1 MVSWWSPDPN
11 NWGAFSNYYHPN
23 SSHWSFVGSS
33 GRDNQRRAWSGAG
46 YYSYA
51 FINTNF
57 GEHVTFDAGK

>member
-1 MVSWWSPDPN
+1 MIQTIG
-11 NWGAFSNYYHPN
+11 GAFSNYYHPN

-33 GRDNQRRAWSGAG
+33 GRDNQKRAWSSAG

-51 FINTNF
+51 FINTSF

>member
-1 MVSWWSPDPN
+1 MK
-11 NWGAFSNYYHPN
+11 AFSIGDLLT
-23 SSHWSFVGSS
+23 SSHRSFVESS

-51 FINTNF
+51 FINTHF